1 MRFFLYASCEL
12 VEQPLF
18 AGKLPSGSHDRAV
31 DLPSVFRHDR
41 AQCRVAFRFC
51 VIEALVPYHGPEGH
65 AAWEIRHGYLRL
77 DRRDRS
83 PVRRWRALRHQHQL
97 SLACGFKCRQG
108 AAHQQ
113 EKQCGDFSVH
123 FMALLFFIHFHF
135 CLRLP
140 PPFFKREPG
149 TQGCLAS
156 AFRKSP
162 LLKKR
167 GFMCFIVR
175 YRLFLSDASRFISG
189 TVCRRTSATISSSA
203 LHTRRSGTFFASL
216 KVLARVYKRPANNPA
231 QANIRC
237 LATIFVFMHKCQ
249 FIRYLAYNIP
259 EARKCK
265 PEVCKKTP
273 DR

>member
-1 MRFFLYASCEL
+1 M
-12 VEQPLF
+12 V
-18 AGKLPSGSHDRAV
+18 
-31 DLPSVFRHDR
+31 
-41 AQCRVAFRFC
+41 
-51 VIEALVPYHGPEGH
+51 
-65 AAWEIRHGYLRL
+65 
-77 DRRDRS
+77 
-83 PVRRWRALRHQHQL
+83 
-97 SLACGFKCRQG
+97 
-108 AAHQQ
+108 
-113 EKQCGDFSVH
+113 
-123 FMALLFFIHFHF
+123 LLFFIHFHF

-203 LHTRRSGTFFASL
+203 LHTRRSWTFFASL

-265 PEVCKKTP
+265 PEVCKKNAVSIVILNARFFEIPVHLPFRKT
-273 DR
+273 DTCIFLLLVYCMLNSV